1 MIFYSLL
8 IFIASMILLI
18 KGADLFVDEA
28 ARIARLLGIS
38 GFIIGLTLV
47 SIGTSLPELATSI
60 LASVY
65 NQSALVV
72 GNLIGSNIANIGLVL
87 GIAAIM
93 TTILLKK
100 DEYLKDS
107 LFLMAIFILFFILAL
122 DGTISSAEGIIFLLI
137 FLIYMY
143 KLLKRKPV
151 RGEETLKKFL
161 KEYVHPVNGKLNLKN
176 YEQAID
182 QGINYRI
189 CSYLQRNGIDVK
201 EDFKN
206 KLLHDVYKKLFYC
219 VIGLVAIFFGAKY
232 LVTSAIDI
240 AMFFLISPEII
251 GITAIAIG
259 TSLPELFVTFTSA
272 KKGMSSILIGNLIG
286 SGITNILLVGGVAA
300 IIIPLTITTTD
311 LFFYLPVMLF
321 MGLAF
326 IQFVRSKWISKVFQ
340 GILLLLFYL
349 TFLFFTVIFQVV

>member
-1 MIFYSLL
+1 ML
-8 IFIASMILLI
+8 LLI

-60 LASVY
+60 LASFY
-65 NQSALVV
+65 NQTTIVV
-72 GNLIGSNIANIGLVL
+72 GNIIGSNIANIGLVL
-87 GIAAIM
+87 GIAAVM

-107 LFLMAIFILFFILAL
+107 LFLMGIFILFFILAL
-122 DGTISSAEGIIFLLI
+122 DGTISSAEGTVFLLI
-137 FLIYMY
+137 FLVYMY
-143 KLLKRKPV
+143 KLIKRKPV
-151 RGEETLKKFL
+151 RGEEILKKFL
-161 KEYVHPVNGKLNLKN
+161 KEYLHPVQGKLNLKN
-176 YEQAID
+176 YEQAIN
-182 QGINYRI
+182 QGINYRVYG
-189 CSYLQRNGIDVK
+189 YLLKNGVCFK
-201 EDFKN
+201 GDFK
-206 KLLHDVYKKLFYC
+206 KRLLRDVYKKLFYC
-219 VIGLVAIFFGAKY
+219 AIGLVAIFFGAKY
-232 LVTSAIDI
+232 LVTSAVDI
-240 AMFFLISPEII
+240 ALFFSIPKEVI
-251 GITAIAIG
+251 GLTAIAIG

-272 KKGMSSILIGNLIG
+272 HKGMSSILIGNLIG
-286 SGITNILLVGGVAA
+286 SGITNILLVGG
-300 IIIPLTITTTD
+300 ISSLIMPLTLTTVD

-349 TFLFFTVIFQVV
+349 IFLFFTVILQIV